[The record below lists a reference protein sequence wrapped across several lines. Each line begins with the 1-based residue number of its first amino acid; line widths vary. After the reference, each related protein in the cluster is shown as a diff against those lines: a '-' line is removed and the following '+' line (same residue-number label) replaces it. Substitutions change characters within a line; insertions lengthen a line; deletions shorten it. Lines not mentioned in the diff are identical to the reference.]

1 MPEENEDS
9 LVSAKGDEGEEFS
22 GTLYALAM
30 DAIKDCISIYLELAD
45 QTKNFNALS
54 VEHLKTEKEMVVVLG
69 GIGSSLDHRSTS
81 RQDIL
86 KEWEQTRAVP
96 FDVESAITKGV
107 YLLLRERTSQL
118 LTELEEATAG
128 FVRFTPDY
136 IRENPRMLPILQRL
150 ANISSKAEL
159 KKRIGSVS
167 DNVVS
172 SRAAEKLA
180 EILNF
185 GQPGNT
191 FHRSEILRS
200 IEPTLEGIVRDLV
213 GRVLLESI
221 VAKAL
226 DDASVPYK
234 RESEYAHLEGVLYN
248 FRADFVL
255 PDDKSPKAFI
265 EVRKSSSRHASLY
278 AKDKM
283 FSAINWKGKNQEL
296 LAVLVVD
303 GPWTAET
310 LKVMTKLFDYVV
322 PLNAV
327 ADVAGAISA
336 YLNGDKSRLKWLVQ
350 FSVKPANGS
359 ERRVPN

>member
-1 MPEENEDS
+1 MPEETENPKPASGNEEDQES
-9 LVSAKGDEGEEFS
+9 N
-22 GTLYALAM
+22 GTLYAIAM
-30 DAIKDCISIYLELAD
+30 EAIKECISIYLDLAEK
-45 QTKNFNALS
+45 TKNFNALS
-54 VEHLKTEKEMVVVLG
+54 LQHIKGEKERVVVLG
-69 GIGSSLDHRSTS
+69 GIGSAMDHHASPERV
-81 RQDIL
+81 L
-86 KEWEQTRAVP
+86 KEWEHTRAVP

-118 LTELEEATAG
+118 LTELEEATDG
-128 FVRFTPDY
+128 FLKFTAIY
-136 IRENPRMLPILQRL
+136 ISQNPTMLPLLQRL

-167 DNVVS
+167 DNAVS
-172 SRAAEKLA
+172 PRAAERLA
-180 EILNF
+180 EILNKR
-185 GQPGNT
+185 QPGKIMQ
-191 FHRSEILRS
+191 RSQILQS

-221 VAKAL
+221 VSKAL
-226 DDASVPYK
+226 DDAAIPYK
-234 RESEYAHLEGVLYN
+234 RESEYAYLEGVLYN

-255 PDDKSPKAFI
+255 PDDKAPKAFI

-283 FSAINWKGKNQEL
+283 FSAINWKGKNQDL

-322 PLNAV
+322 PLSAI
-327 ADVAGAISA
+327 ADVAKAISE
-336 YLNGDKSRLKWLVQ
+336 YLKGDRTKLKWLVQ
-350 FSVKPANGS
+350 FSVKPAN
-359 ERRVPN
+359 